1 MSLTLTVTALNMDVY
16 THYSA
21 IYGDDRLDQD
31 FYNKTETKCKRIRV
45 TRTEGWNNTEATLTD
60 ITHILFSASDDA
72 ALRAVFDN
80 QNITVDLVEFYIPPA
95 QWYLGSSNTPANIYI
110 GSNLTTMNKWSAQN
124 ATLVTGP
131 VPVSSDTGTG
141 KWVTINPQAVADYLG
156 PNGHSL
162 VMLPPD
168 SGHEGY
174 AVRERYTDVFVQ
186 IRVTYH
192 YHNSELSISG
202 TPAFGS
208 TITANLTTY
217 LSSYTHK
224 IEYKLNDSAK
234 TTVTLA
240 AGTTSHTFTIPN
252 AWMNQIPN
260 ATSALITATLTTY
273 DGSTVVGDQSVQ
285 NVTATVPAS
294 VVPSPG
300 SISYTVSN
308 PLAVPITN
316 KSLVAA
322 LSGQAGVYSSTIKSY
337 TLQCEGYTSQ
347 NSNLTVEII
356 TRVPGSAT
364 RTLAITA
371 TVLDSRGR
379 SASTTLN
386 VTVYEW
392 DVPYF
397 SALEYYRCNSYGTKS
412 EDGRYLRIACTY
424 ACYPVTVGS
433 TNKNSI
439 TAHTYKIVT
448 KDGSTTIAQG
458 TLSGSAQVVGGGNLS
473 PDEEYY
479 LQLTLTD
486 GVETIVYQYNLYSS
500 AYVIHF
506 RNGGTGVAFG
516 MAADANNTVK
526 INPNWVLI
534 IGNNI
539 DVGAKLADLESRLAA
554 LE

>member
-1 MSLTLTVTALNMDVY
+1 MSLTKVFTAAKFAYCVKGDTYLVNNKLAAYAAEGRVN
-16 THYSA
+16 HAYSYFWFSQANVNELKA
-21 IYGDDRLDQD
+21 I
-31 FYNKTETKCKRIRV
+31 N
-45 TRTEGWNNTEATLTD
+45 
-60 ITHILFSASDDA
+60 
-72 ALRAVFDN
+72 DN
-80 QNITVDLVEFYIPPA
+80 QNTTVDKIEIWLPKYDGINARCVVG
-95 QWYLGSSNTPANIYI
+95 QMQLGASR
-110 GSNLTTMNKWSAQN
+110 LTLS
-124 ATLVTGP
+124 
-131 VPVSSDTGTG
+131 
-141 KWVTINPQAVADYLG
+141 QA
-156 PNGHSL
+156 ST
-162 VMLPPD
+162 
-168 SGHEGY
+168 SGHRPMGTDFDFLNPITITSPGY
-174 AVRERYTDVFVQ
+174 NISEDGIWYEITSAMYLNIFTGQQGFIFGYNSSSAPSQTLFYYTAETAPQ

-192 YHNSELSISG
+192 YHNSELTLDASSA
-202 TPAFGS
+202 AFGS

-217 LSSYTHK
+217 LSTYTHK
-224 IEYKLNDSAK
+224 LEYKLNDSAK

-240 AGTTSHTFTIPN
+240 AGTTSHTFTVPN

-322 LSGQAGVYSSTIKSY
+322 LSGQSGVYSSTIKSY

-347 NSNLTVEII
+347 NGSLTVETI

-424 ACYPVTVGS
+424 ACYPVTVGN

-458 TLSGSAQVVGGGNLS
+458 TLSGSTQVVGGGNLG

-516 MAADANNTVK
+516 QAADANNTVK

-539 DVGAKLADLESRLAA
+539 DVGAKLANLESRIAA